1 MKITTLQFATAS
13 VVLSIASSAMAAG
26 ANGGIIHFTGS
37 IVEPPCTTSIT
48 NAASAAGSNAG
59 SQQGAATNMNISCD
73 QHSAFDVAFQ
83 QVRPNASS
91 TASVTLSRDGKLLG
105 SEEAAYY
112 RMAFKGQT
120 MLRLAARHPA
130 ADGAL
135 NPVIMTISYL

>member
-13 VVLSIASSAMAAG
+13 ALLFIASSAMAAG

-37 IVEPPCTTSIT
+37 IVEPPCTTSIS
-48 NAASAAGSNAG
+48 NAGSNAG
-59 SQQGAATNMNISCD
+59 SKQGAATNMNISCD
-73 QHSAFDVAFQ
+73 HHSAFDVAFQ
-83 QVRPNASS
+83 QVGPNASP
-91 TASVTLSRDGKLLG
+91 AVAVTLSRDGKLLG

-120 MLRLAARHPA
+120 MLRLAARHSA

>member
-37 IVEPPCTTSIT
+37 IVEPPCSTSIT
-48 NAASAAGSNAG
+48 NAGSNAG
-59 SQQGAATNMNISCD
+59 SKQGAATDMNISCD